1 LQNGVNVLRVVPEQ
15 NSVKERC
22 ELVEVAEDDQIDM
35 DDSDPPSPTPPPTPP
50 TPPPQ
55 NLPKSYTSLAL
66 LSIYHLLV
74 SHDPNRL
81 FATPVSQTLNPAYH
95 QKISKP
101 MAFENIRGKLLRGEY
116 HISQGQGSPSQG
128 QVSPPSASAL
138 LSGLVADVDLLV
150 GNAMSFNLSN
160 TVYFAEAFKIGL
172 HLKRSVP
179 RAVEWLDGRLGE
191 CFEEEGGGGKKWE
204 KSYGQLHEHYST
216 LLTSNFARTLE
227 NESSFFAL
235 LALRRTSEASLAP
248 LSQRFASASHAHVH
262 PPLAFRT
269 LAQDG
274 EINEEVQRRVRRG
287 TGGEMLREGGT
298 GNEMRLVR
306 GLRSL
311 VERRERGM
319 EGNMSGCSR

>member
-1 LQNGVNVLRVVPEQ
+1 
-15 NSVKERC
+15 
-22 ELVEVAEDDQIDM
+22 M

-191 CFEEEGGGGKKWE
+191 CFEEEGGGGGGGVLGGGGGGGR
-204 KSYGQLHEHYST
+204 SGRRATGNFTSITRLYSRV
-216 LLTSNFARTLE
+216 TSRERWKTSRR
-227 NESSFFAL
+227 SSHC
-235 LALRRTSEASLAP
+235 SP
-248 LSQRFASASHAHVH
+248 SAVH
-262 PPLAFRT
+262 PRHLSLPCLSDSPPQVMRMCTPPWPSGLSPRT
-269 LAQDG
+269 GRLMRRYRGGLG
-274 EINEEVQRRVRRG
+274 EGRG
-287 TGGEMLREGGT
+287 GR
-298 GNEMRLVR
+298 
-306 GLRSL
+306 
-311 VERRERGM
+311 
-319 EGNMSGCSR
+319 C